1 MVETA
6 RSIDDALPPS
16 QISPMSQSTAAEL
29 EKLGRDA
36 ARQVAGE
43 GIVARVEVVPG
54 EDSSERPVYYFSFLI
69 DQDRF
74 SFLIDQD
81 RARQRAGLVLTR
93 LVQKLRD
100 ELIARGDG
108 RYPVIQMLSRTDWDR
123 RTGTQS
129 N

>member
-1 MVETA
+1 
-6 RSIDDALPPS
+6 
-16 QISPMSQSTAAEL
+16 MSQGTVAEL

-43 GIVARVEVVPG
+43 GAVAQVEVVLG

-69 DQDRF
+69 DQDR
-74 SFLIDQD
+74 
-81 RARQRAGLVLTR
+81 ARQRAGLVRTR

-100 ELIARGDG
+100 ELIARGDE

-123 RTGTQS
+123 RAGARS